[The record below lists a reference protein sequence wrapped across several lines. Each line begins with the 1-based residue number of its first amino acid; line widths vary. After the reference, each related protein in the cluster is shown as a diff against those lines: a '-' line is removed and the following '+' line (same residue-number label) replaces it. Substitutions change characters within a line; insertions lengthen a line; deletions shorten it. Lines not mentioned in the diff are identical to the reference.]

1 MWISLALPRKCTGL
15 ELMTSSLRRLYKIPD
30 PNFDA
35 SNLSKHL
42 QPATQSGPFE
52 RIRTDTHVS
61 LLFLRFQICLKQ
73 SHTDVSKTLCLLW
86 ISSVVFLSSKMDFQ
100 QSYVSLF
107 GSGVEC
113 TNQKDP
119 SRNPYSKACVD

>member
-15 ELMTSSLRRLYKIPD
+15 KLMTSSLRRLYKIPD

-52 RIRTDTHVS
+52 RIRTDTHVIFALPS
-61 LLFLRFQICLKQ
+61 VPNLLETKPYRRFKN
-73 SHTDVSKTLCLLW
+73 
-86 ISSVVFLSSKMDFQ
+86 
-100 QSYVSLF
+100 SYVCF
-107 GSGVEC
+107 G
-113 TNQKDP
+113 
-119 SRNPYSKACVD
+119 